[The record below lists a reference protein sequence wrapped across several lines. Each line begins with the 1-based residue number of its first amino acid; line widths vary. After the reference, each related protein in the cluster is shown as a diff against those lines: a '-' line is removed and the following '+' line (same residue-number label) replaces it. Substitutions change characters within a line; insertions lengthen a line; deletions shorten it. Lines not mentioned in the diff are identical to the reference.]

1 MAHRLH
7 DGLHT
12 LSGPPRERR
21 NPFRREQDAFRILV
35 SVGVAAAIVIAV
47 ALLISTTAGALL
59 GFVFVLLG
67 GYFALRWLQYE
78 FESPD
83 EDR

>member
-1 MAHRLH
+1 
-7 DGLHT
+7 

-35 SVGVAAAIVIAV
+35 IVAVAAVIVIAV
-47 ALLISTTAGALL
+47 AVAISTTAAALL
-59 GFVFVLLG
+59 GLVFVLLG

-78 FESPD
+78 LGSPD
-83 EDR
+83 PDE